1 MNNCLCDF
9 FILCNKT
16 LLVKIL
22 LNSVANFVLAADCL
36 SLLSFQ
42 FVPLILWLFRRQSIL
57 PEKFD
62 KYCKDLNEIKMDE
75 YQQAASELVIFR
87 NLELK
92 GQVTIK

>member
-1 MNNCLCDF
+1 
-9 FILCNKT
+9 
-16 LLVKIL
+16 
-22 LNSVANFVLAADCL
+22 
-36 SLLSFQ
+36 
-42 FVPLILWLFRRQSIL
+42 L